1 MRSLLLFALF
11 SATLFAQASKGKTM
25 HATGSFEVKL
35 TPQQSTSETEP
46 DPTRG
51 RMSIDK
57 HFHGTLEGTS
67 LGEMLTGGNPA
78 AGSAGYVAIERVTGT
93 LDGKTGSFLL
103 QHSATMHAGQFSLT
117 ITVIPGSGTG
127 DLVGLAGSMNI
138 LMDGGKHSYT
148 FDYTLP

>member
-11 SATLFAQASKGKTM
+11 STTLFAQAPTGKTM

-35 TPQQSTSETEP
+35 TPQQSTSETAP

-57 HFHGTLEGTS
+57 HFQGALEGTS
-67 LGEMLTGGNPA
+67 LGEMLTGGNLS

-117 ITVIPGSGTG
+117 ITVIPASGTG
-127 DLVGLAGSMNI
+127 ELAGIAGSMNI
-138 LMDGGKHSYT
+138 IMDGGKHSYT

>member
-1 MRSLLLFALF
+1 
-11 SATLFAQASKGKTM
+11 M
-25 HATGSFEVKL
+25 HATGTFEVNL
-35 TPQQSTSETEP
+35 TPQQSTSETTP

-57 HFHGTLEGTS
+57 HFHGSLEGTS

-93 LDGKTGSFLL
+93 LDGRAGSFLL

-117 ITVIPGSGTG
+117 IAVIPGTGTG
-127 DLVGLAGSMNI
+127 ELVGLTGSMNI
-138 LMDGGKHSYT
+138 IIDAGKHGYT
-148 FDYTLP
+148 FEYALP

>member
-1 MRSLLLFALF
+1 
-11 SATLFAQASKGKTM
+11 M
-25 HATGSFEVKL
+25 HAAGSFEVKL
-35 TPQQSTSETEP
+35 TPQQSTSETAP

-57 HFHGTLEGTS
+57 HFHGALEGTA
-67 LGEMLTGGNPA
+67 LGEMLTGGNPS

-93 LDGKTGSFLL
+93 LNGKTGSFLL
-103 QHSATMHAGQFSLT
+103 QHSATMHAGQSSLT

-127 DLVGLAGSMNI
+127 DLFGLSGSMKI